1 MGDRFW
7 VVGRSAVRSRGVVM
21 VLGVLDFFC
30 VCV

>member
-21 VLGVLDFFC
+21 VLGVLDLPFF
-30 VCV
+30 VG